1 MVHSGES
8 RSSIKDGAI
17 DFTAG
22 SLGGVALVYVGQP
35 LDTIKV
41 KMQTFPQL
49 YKTMFH
55 CAKQTVVKEGFV
67 KGLYAGTIPAIVANV
82 AENSVLFAGYGVC
95 QKIVASV
102 TGVQNVDN
110 LSATS
115 NGTAGCMAAF
125 FSSFTLCP
133 TELIKCKLQAA
144 REIAISSGSQL
155 ANIEKVGPFRLTQ
168 QVIAESGVR
177 GLFNGLGS
185 TIAREMPGYFVF
197 FGGYEWARDMFTK
210 PGETKDT
217 IGPLRTMAAGG
228 VGGMSFW
235 LVTFPADVIKSRI
248 QVSNLTGNLYTVGLD
263 IVKKEGV
270 SALYNGLRPTLLRT
284 FPATATLFLTYEY
297 SKKYMHEF
305 FSGNSSDSLNS
316 I

>member
-1 MVHSGES
+1 MVHKGDS
-8 RSSIKDGAI
+8 RSSIKDGII

-41 KMQTFPQL
+41 KMQTFPNL
-49 YKTMFH
+49 YKNMFD
-55 CAKQTVVKEGFV
+55 CIKQTVGKEGFV
-67 KGLYAGTIPAIVANV
+67 RGLYAGTVPAIVANV
-82 AENSVLFAGYGVC
+82 AENSVLFAGYGLC
-95 QKIVASV
+95 QKVVANV
-102 TGVQNVDN
+102 TAVQKVED
-110 LSATS
+110 LSAVS
-115 NGTAGCMAAF
+115 NATAGCMAAF

-144 REIAISSGSQL
+144 RETSMASGGSM
-155 ANIEKVGPFRLTQ
+155 EKVGPLRLTK
-168 QVIAESGVR
+168 QVLAESGVR
-177 GLFNGLGS
+177 GLFVGLGS

-197 FGGYEWARDMFTK
+197 FGGYEWAREMFTK
-210 PGETKDT
+210 PGEAKEN
-217 IGPLRTMAAGG
+217 IGPLATMAAGG

-235 LVTFPADVIKSRI
+235 LVTFPADVVKSRI

-263 IVKKEGV
+263 IFKKEGV
-270 SALYNGLRPTLLRT
+270 GALYNGLRPTLLRT

-297 SKKYMHEF
+297 SKKIMHELF
-305 FSGNSSDSLNS
+305 DSDSSDLVNP